1 MLCLQIVPSRAQ
13 LLTRPM
19 HPAITEA
26 INLESFYQE
35 APPTAPPLQT
45 ADIVYNHGQ
54 QFRDCHA
61 QRRHQAESQALLGRV
76 FTSWQSQRVSDSS
89 GPVYSATISALK
101 RMSRLLH
108 YCTSPLLMLQCV
120 TSSESSSGH
129 SERVVAS
136 PARSRSGSKEGI
148 LGGGAGSTGGGG
160 GGGGGGAVI
169 GAGGGGEGRTLMF
182 AWGEKVKEELLQVRD
197 KQDCLI

>member
-1 MLCLQIVPSRAQ
+1 
-13 LLTRPM
+13 M
-19 HPAITEA
+19 HPAIAEA

-35 APPTAPPLQT
+35 ALPTTPPHQT

-61 QRRHQAESQALLGRV
+61 QRRHQAESQTLLGRV

-89 GPVYSATISALK
+89 GPVNSATISALK

-108 YCTSPLLMLQCV
+108 YCTSPLLMLQCM
-120 TSSESSSGH
+120 TSSELPVGNLP
-129 SERVVAS
+129 ERGVAS

-148 LGGGAGSTGGGG
+148 LGGGAGTTGGGG
-160 GGGGGGAVI
+160 GGGVLMGA
-169 GAGGGGEGRTLMF
+169 GAGGGEGKSLMF
-182 AWGEKVKEELLQVRD
+182 SWGEKMKEELLQVRD
-197 KQDCLI
+197 R

>member
-1 MLCLQIVPSRAQ
+1 
-13 LLTRPM
+13 M
-19 HPAITEA
+19 HPAIAEA

-35 APPTAPPLQT
+35 APPTTPPHQT

-61 QRRHQAESQALLGRV
+61 QRRHQAESQTLLGRV

-89 GPVYSATISALK
+89 GPVNSATISALK

-120 TSSESSSGH
+120 TSSELVSGGGH
-129 SERVVAS
+129 PPERDVAS

-148 LGGGAGSTGGGG
+148 LGSGAGTTGGGG
-160 GGGGGGAVI
+160 GGGGGVVT
-169 GAGGGGEGRTLMF
+169 GAGGSGGEGKSLMF
-182 AWGEKVKEELLQVRD
+182 SWGEKVKEELLQVRD
-197 KQDCLI
+197 LI